1 MTAGE
6 TPALLLNLNHSH
18 VCFSLDN
25 SLVNRFN
32 DTFNYTRSGLCTDF
46 FFWEGLM
53 LRKTSA
59 IIVVLFLGA
68 FALAAQEITGT
79 ILGTVTDS
87 SGAVVP
93 HAKVTVIN
101 TDRNTVLRTTQTD
114 NNDYYAAPLLPIGRY
129 AVTVAASGFKS
140 FSKTD
145 IELNVSDRLSVN
157 AVLQPGS

>member
-1 MTAGE
+1 MIRLT
-6 TPALLLNLNHSH
+6 TPEA
-18 VCFSLDN
+18 VYAPTFS
-25 SLVNRFN
+25 
-32 DTFNYTRSGLCTDF
+32 SGRD
-46 FFWEGLM
+46 LM

-114 NNDYYAAPLLPIGRY
+114 NNGYYAAPLLPIGRY

-157 AVLQPGS
+157 AVLQPGSVQEVVSVESD